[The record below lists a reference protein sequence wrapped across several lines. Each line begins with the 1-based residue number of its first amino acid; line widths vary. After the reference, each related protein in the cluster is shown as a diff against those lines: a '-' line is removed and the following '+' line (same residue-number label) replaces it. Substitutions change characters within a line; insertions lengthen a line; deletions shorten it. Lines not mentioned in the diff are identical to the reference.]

1 MDHSVAAIFKP
12 DCEVALVRDF
22 FGNKPDG
29 FFVEVGANDPKKD
42 SQSWHL
48 EETGWSGILVEPLPD
63 LAAELRRVRK
73 AQVFE
78 VACSSPNRAGEVM
91 RLHVAGPF
99 SSFDPH
105 LAVTGMRADKVI
117 DVKVRTLDEV
127 LTEGQAAKPI
137 DLLSVDVEGH
147 EIDVLRGFDFSRW
160 KPRLILLEDHVSS
173 LDKHRFMT
181 SAGYALMRRTG
192 LNGWYVPREAAPP
205 MSLLGRWQI
214 ARKYYLALPFRMFR
228 DARRRLRDRIRFRQR
243 DQRGAG

>member
-1 MDHSVAAIFKP
+1 MSTTLPAIFKP
-12 DCEVALVRDF
+12 DREVALVRDF
-22 FGNKPDG
+22 FGHKTDG

-48 EETGWSGILVEPLPD
+48 EEAGWTGILVEPLPD
-63 LAAELRRVRK
+63 LAAELRRARK

-78 VACSSPNRAGEVM
+78 VACSSPDRSGEVM

-117 DVKVRTLDEV
+117 DVTVRTLDDV
-127 LTEGQAAKPI
+127 LAEGGVTKPI
-137 DLLSVDVEGH
+137 DLMSVDVEGH
-147 EIDVLRGFDFSRW
+147 EIDVLRGFSFDRW
-160 KPRLILLEDHVSS
+160 RPRLILLEDHVSS

-181 SAGYALMRRTG
+181 NAGYALMRRTG
-192 LNGWYVPREAAPP
+192 LNGWYVPRDSAPS

-228 DARRRLRDRIRFRQR
+228 DAKRRLRDRIRFRQR
-243 DQRGAG
+243 DSGGAG

>member
-1 MDHSVAAIFKP
+1 MDHSVTAIFKP
-12 DCEVALVRDF
+12 DREVALVRDF
-22 FGNKPDG
+22 FDNKPDG

-78 VACSSPNRAGEVM
+78 FACSSPNRAGEVM

-105 LAVTGMRADKVI
+105 LAVTGMRADEVI
-117 DVKVRTLDEV
+117 NVTVRTLDEV

-147 EIDVLRGFDFSRW
+147 EIDVLRGFDFAQW

-181 SAGYALMRRTG
+181 KAGYALMRRTG
-192 LNGWYVPREAAPP
+192 LNGWYVPREDAPA
-205 MSLLGRWQI
+205 MGLLGRWQI

-243 DQRGAG
+243 DQRAG